1 MAVSNVNFNQFCL
14 REQEFKSNN
23 HEKYANVEE
32 RKLCTSSERK
42 IIGFNVVFSFSRSFV
57 AVRKKRHVKTLK
69 NHIEVKWNK
78 TSAENIF
85 ICQVVAF
92 VINKKL

>member
-23 HEKYANVEE
+23 HENYANVEE

-42 IIGFNVVFSFSRSFV
+42 IIGFNVAFFVFSL
-57 AVRKKRHVKTLK
+57 VRR
-69 NHIEVKWNK
+69 
-78 TSAENIF
+78 
-85 ICQVVAF
+85 
-92 VINKKL
+92 NKKKKTRENVEKPHLSLME